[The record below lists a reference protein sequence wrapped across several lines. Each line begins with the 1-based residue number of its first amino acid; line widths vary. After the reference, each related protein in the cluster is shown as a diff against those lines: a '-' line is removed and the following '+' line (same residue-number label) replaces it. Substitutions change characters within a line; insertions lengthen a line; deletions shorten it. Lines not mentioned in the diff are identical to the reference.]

1 MFAKAKHGKTF
12 EAFTIAFAAPS
23 FVFTVAATDEA
34 FTIAFAAPSFVFTVE
49 DYGEEAGD
57 IGL

>member
-34 FTIAFAAPSFVFTVE
+34 FTIAFAAPSFVFTVAATE
-49 DYGEEAGD
+49 KEITG
-57 IGL
+57 

>member
-23 FVFTVAATDEA
+23 FVFTVAATEKEI
-34 FTIAFAAPSFVFTVE
+34 T
-49 DYGEEAGD
+49 G
-57 IGL
+57 